1 MKTTLLTFLM
11 TLGLFLTGCNKS
23 GDGKNE
29 PKPTEKAAG
38 ENIASSSAHSLRIRP
53 EMLRDI
59 RVTTAPVE
67 VRAGGEGVQL
77 LGELKVNEGRY
88 AEVGTPIASR
98 VVSVLAAPGQI
109 VRKGQPL
116 AMLQSV
122 EIGKAR
128 AESITAQTRLD
139 LAKKTLER
147 KRSLAAE
154 NIVPAREVQEA
165 EANVAT
171 AEAEVRAA
179 RAGLRALGA
188 SDESSDSSELIL
200 RSPVDGTVIERNAM
214 QGQMADPA
222 QPLFRIGDLSQLWL
236 VVHAFERDAVRLT
249 PGTTARV
256 SFSALPGRAFT
267 GNVALVGKQV
277 DASSRTIP
285 VRIVVANSEQLL
297 RPGMS
302 ATAWVPVG
310 KSSEK
315 MVTVPVA
322 ALQRI
327 ENEWLVFLP
336 TGQDSFEIRPVG
348 RGRDLGTEI
357 EIVSGLKPGER
368 VVIEGAFLLKAE
380 AEKARGEG
388 SEHEH

>member
-1 MKTTLLTFLM
+1 MKRRVVTTLVLI
-11 TLGLFLTGCNKS
+11 LFLSGCKKS
-23 GDGKNE
+23 SE
-29 PKPTEKAAG
+29 EKKEAGPAPRSAA
-38 ENIASSSAHSLRIRP
+38 ASAEESSEHLLRIKP

-67 VRAGGEGVQL
+67 VRPGGEGVQL
-77 LGELKVNEGRY
+77 LGELRVNEGAY
-88 AEVGTPIASR
+88 AEVGTPIVCR
-98 VVSVLAAPGQI
+98 VVSVLVAPSQA
-109 VRKGQPL
+109 VRKGQEL
-116 AMLQSV
+116 AVLQSV
-122 EIGKAR
+122 DIGKAR
-128 AESITAQTRLD
+128 GESITAQARLD
-139 LAKKTLER
+139 LAKKILER

-171 AEAEVRAA
+171 AEADVRAS

-188 SDESSDSSELIL
+188 GDEPSDSSELVL
-200 RSPVDGTVIERNAM
+200 RSPIAGTVIERAAV
-214 QGQMADPA
+214 QGQLAEPA
-222 QPLFRIGDLSQLWL
+222 QPLFRIGDMSRLWL
-236 VVHAFERDAVRLT
+236 VVHAFERDAVRLSVGSAGRLT
-249 PGTTARV
+249 FA
-256 SFSALPGRAFT
+256 ALPGRAFT
-267 GNVALVGKQV
+267 GKVTLIGKQV

-285 VRIVVANSEQLL
+285 VRLEVANSDQLL

-315 MVTVPVA
+315 VIAVPVA

-327 ENEWLVFLP
+327 ENAWVVFLP
-336 TGQDSFEIRPVG
+336 KAQDTFEMRAVG

-368 VVIEGAFLLKAE
+368 VVVEGAFLLKAE
-380 AEKARGEG
+380 AEKARSEG

>member
-1 MKTTLLTFLM
+1 MKTTILTMLV
-11 TLGLFLTGCNKS
+11 LVLFLTGCDKS
-23 GDGKNE
+23 GEEKKE
-29 PKPTEKAAG
+29 AKPAQGSAA
-38 ENIASSSAHSLRIRP
+38 ESAKPSSAHTLRIKP

-67 VRAGGEGVQL
+67 VRAGGEGAQL

-88 AEVGTPIASR
+88 AEVGTPIACR
-98 VVSVLAAPGQI
+98 VVTVLAAPGQV
-109 VRKGQPL
+109 VRKGQQL
-116 AMLQSV
+116 AVLQSV
-122 EIGKAR
+122 DIGKAR
-128 AESITAQTRLD
+128 AESINAQTRLD
-139 LAKKTLER
+139 LAKKTFER

-165 EANVAT
+165 EASVAT
-171 AEAEVRAA
+171 AEAEVRSA

-200 RSPVDGTVIERNAM
+200 RSPVDGTVIERNAL

-222 QPLFRIGDLSQLWL
+222 QPLFRIGDLSRLWL
-236 VVHAFERDAVRLT
+236 VVHAFERDAVRLS
-249 PGTTARV
+249 PGSTARV
-256 SFSALPGRAFT
+256 SFAALPGRAFT

-277 DASSRTIP
+277 DAGSRTIP
-285 VRIVVANSEQLL
+285 VRIEVANSENLL

-310 KSSEK
+310 KTSEK
-315 MVTVPVA
+315 VIAVPVA

-327 ENEWLVFLP
+327 ENEWLVFVP
-336 TGQDSFEIRPVG
+336 AGQDTFEIRPVG

-357 EIVSGLKPGER
+357 EIVSGLKAGES
-368 VVIEGAFLLKAE
+368 VVVEGAFLLKAE
-380 AEKARGEG
+380 AEKARSEG

>member
-1 MKTTLLTFLM
+1 MKTTIFTILTF
-11 TLGLFLTGCNKS
+11 TLCLTGCGKS
-23 GDGKNE
+23 GEEKKEAKPAQGSPVASAE
-29 PKPTEKAAG
+29 P
-38 ENIASSSAHSLRIRP
+38 SSAHTLRIKP

-67 VRAGGEGVQL
+67 VRAGGEGTQL

-88 AEVGTPIASR
+88 AEVGTPIACR
-98 VVSVLAAPGQI
+98 VVTVLAAPGQV
-109 VRKGQPL
+109 VRKGQQL
-116 AMLQSV
+116 AVLQSV
-122 EIGKAR
+122 DIGKAR

-139 LAKKTLER
+139 LAKKTFER
-147 KRSLAAE
+147 KRNLAAE

-165 EANVAT
+165 EAAVAT
-171 AEAEVRAA
+171 AEAEVHSA

-200 RSPVDGTVIERNAM
+200 RSPVDGTVIERNAI

-222 QPLFRIGDLSQLWL
+222 QPLFRIGDLSRLWL

-249 PGTTARV
+249 PGSTARV
-256 SFSALPGRAFT
+256 SFAALPGRAFT
-267 GNVALVGKQV
+267 GNVTLVGKQV

-285 VRIVVANSEQLL
+285 VRIEVANSEQLL

-310 KSSEK
+310 KISEK
-315 MVTVPVA
+315 VIAVPVA

-336 TGQDSFEIRPVG
+336 AGQDTFEIRPVG

-357 EIVSGLKPGER
+357 EIVSGLKAGER
-368 VVIEGAFLLKAE
+368 VVVEGAFLLKAE
-380 AEKARGEG
+380 AEKARSEG

>member
-1 MKTTLLTFLM
+1 MKTTILTILACA
-11 TLGLFLTGCNKS
+11 LFLTGCDKS
-23 GDGKNE
+23 GEEKKEVKPAQGSPSASAE
-29 PKPTEKAAG
+29 P
-38 ENIASSSAHSLRIRP
+38 SSAHTLRIKP

-67 VRAGGEGVQL
+67 VRAGGEGAQL

-88 AEVGTPIASR
+88 AEVGTPIACR
-98 VVSVLAAPGQI
+98 VVTVLAAPGQV
-109 VRKGQPL
+109 VRKGQQL
-116 AMLQSV
+116 AVLQSV
-122 EIGKAR
+122 DIGKAR

-139 LAKKTLER
+139 LAKKTFER

-165 EANVAT
+165 EAGLAT
-171 AEAEVRAA
+171 AEAELRSA

-188 SDESSDSSELIL
+188 SDESSDSSELVL
-200 RSPVDGTVIERNAM
+200 RSPVDGTVIERNAI

-222 QPLFRIGDLSQLWL
+222 QPLFRIGDLSRLWL

-249 PGTTARV
+249 PGSTARV
-256 SFSALPGRAFT
+256 SFAALPGRAFT

-285 VRIVVANSEQLL
+285 VRIEVANSEQLL

-310 KSSEK
+310 KTSEK
-315 MVTVPVA
+315 VIAVPVA

-336 TGQDSFEIRPVG
+336 AGQGTFEIRPVG

-357 EIVSGLKPGER
+357 EIVSGLKAGER
-368 VVIEGAFLLKAE
+368 VVVEGAFLLKAE
-380 AEKARGEG
+380 AEKARSEG

>member
-1 MKTTLLTFLM
+1 MKTTILTMLV
-11 TLGLFLTGCNKS
+11 LALFLTGCGKS
-23 GDGKNE
+23 GEEKKEARPAQGSAAESTE
-29 PKPTEKAAG
+29 P
-38 ENIASSSAHSLRIRP
+38 SSAHTLRIKP

-67 VRAGGEGVQL
+67 VRAGGEGTQL
-77 LGELKVNEGRY
+77 LGELKVNESRY
-88 AEVGTPIASR
+88 AEVGTPIACR
-98 VVSVLAAPGQI
+98 VVTVLAAPGQV
-109 VRKGQPL
+109 VRKGQQL
-116 AMLQSV
+116 AVLQSV
-122 EIGKAR
+122 DIGKAR

-139 LAKKTLER
+139 LAKKTFER

-165 EANVAT
+165 EAGVAT

-200 RSPVDGTVIERNAM
+200 RSPVDGTVIERNAI

-222 QPLFRIGDLSQLWL
+222 QPLFRIGDLSRLWL

-249 PGTTARV
+249 PGSTARV
-256 SFSALPGRAFT
+256 SFAALPGRAFT
-267 GNVALVGKQV
+267 GNVTLVGKQV

-285 VRIVVANSEQLL
+285 VRIEVANSQQLL

-310 KSSEK
+310 KTSEK
-315 MVTVPVA
+315 VIAVPVA

-336 TGQDSFEIRPVG
+336 AGQDTFEIRPVG

-357 EIVSGLKPGER
+357 EIVSGLKAGER
-368 VVIEGAFLLKAE
+368 VVVEGAFLLKAE
-380 AEKARGEG
+380 AEKARSEG

>member
-23 GDGKNE
+23 GEGENE
-29 PKPTEKAAG
+29 PKPAEKVGAENTE
-38 ENIASSSAHSLRIRP
+38 SSSAHSLRIKP

-77 LGELKVNEGRY
+77 LGELKVNEARY

-98 VVSVLAAPGQI
+98 VVSILAAPGQI
-109 VRKGQPL
+109 VRKGQQL
-116 AMLQSV
+116 AVLQSV

-139 LAKKTLER
+139 LAKKTFER

-165 EANVAT
+165 EANMAT
-171 AEAEVRAA
+171 AEVEVRAA

-222 QPLFRIGDLSQLWL
+222 QPLFRIGDMSRLWL

-256 SFSALPGRAFT
+256 SFAALPGRAFT
-267 GNVALVGKQV
+267 GNVTLVGKQV

-285 VRIVVANSEQLL
+285 VRIEVVNSEQLL

-315 MVTVPVA
+315 VVTVPVA

>member
-1 MKTTLLTFLM
+1 
-11 TLGLFLTGCNKS
+11 
-23 GDGKNE
+23 
-29 PKPTEKAAG
+29 
-38 ENIASSSAHSLRIRP
+38 
-53 EMLRDI
+53 MLRDI

-77 LGELKVNEGRY
+77 LGELKVNESRY

-98 VVSVLAAPGQI
+98 VVSVLAAPGQV
-109 VRKGQPL
+109 VRRGQPL
-116 AMLQSV
+116 AVLQSV
-122 EIGKAR
+122 DIGKAR

-147 KRSLAAE
+147 KRNLAAE

-165 EANVAT
+165 EAGVAT
-171 AEAEVRAA
+171 ADAEVRSA

-188 SDESSDSSELIL
+188 GDESSDSSELTL
-200 RSPVDGTVIERNAM
+200 RSPIDGTVIERAAI

-222 QPLFRIGDLSQLWL
+222 QPLFRVGDLSKLWL

-249 PGTTARV
+249 PGRKARI
-256 SFSALPGRAFT
+256 SFAALPGRAFT
-267 GNVALVGKQV
+267 GNVALIGKQV
-277 DASSRTIP
+277 DAGSRTIP
-285 VRIVVANSEQLL
+285 VRMEVANSDQLL

-310 KSSEK
+310 KISEQ
-315 MVTVPVA
+315 VITVPVA

-336 TGQDSFEIRPVG
+336 TGQDTFEIRPVG

-357 EIVSGLKPGER
+357 EIVSGLKAGER
-368 VVIEGAFLLKAE
+368 VVVEGAFLLKAE
-380 AEKARGEG
+380 AEKARSEG

>member
-1 MKTTLLTFLM
+1 
-11 TLGLFLTGCNKS
+11 
-23 GDGKNE
+23 
-29 PKPTEKAAG
+29 
-38 ENIASSSAHSLRIRP
+38 
-53 EMLRDI
+53 
-59 RVTTAPVE
+59 VE

-98 VVSVLAAPGQI
+98 VVSILAAPGQI
-109 VRKGQPL
+109 VRKGQQL
-116 AMLQSV
+116 AMLQSA
-122 EIGKAR
+122 EIGKTR

>member
-1 MKTTLLTFLM
+1 MKTTILIVLV
-11 TLGLFLTGCNKS
+11 LGVILGGCGKSAEENTGT
-23 GDGKNE
+23 
-29 PKPTEKAAG
+29 KPVQG
-38 ENIASSSAHSLRIRP
+38 SSAVGTEPNSEHSLRIKP

-77 LGELKVNEGRY
+77 LGELKVNESRY

-98 VVSVLAAPGQI
+98 VVSVLAAPGQV
-109 VRKGQPL
+109 VRRGQPL
-116 AMLQSV
+116 AVLQSV
-122 EIGKAR
+122 DIGKAR

-147 KRSLAAE
+147 KRNLAAE

-165 EANVAT
+165 EAGVAT
-171 AEAEVRAA
+171 ADAEVRSA

-188 SDESSDSSELIL
+188 GDESSDSSELTL
-200 RSPVDGTVIERNAM
+200 RSPIDGTVIERAAI

-222 QPLFRIGDLSQLWL
+222 QPLFRVGDLSKLWL

-249 PGTTARV
+249 PGSKARI
-256 SFSALPGRAFT
+256 SFAALPGRAFT
-267 GNVALVGKQV
+267 GNVALIGKQV
-277 DASSRTIP
+277 DAGSRTIP
-285 VRIVVANSEQLL
+285 VRMEVANSEQLL

-310 KSSEK
+310 KISEQ
-315 MVTVPVA
+315 VITVPVA

-327 ENEWLVFLP
+327 ENEWLVFLA
-336 TGQDSFEIRPVG
+336 TGQDTFEIRPVG

-357 EIVSGLKPGER
+357 EIVSGLKAGER
-368 VVIEGAFLLKAE
+368 VVVEGAFLLKAE
-380 AEKARGEG
+380 AEKARSEG

>member
-1 MKTTLLTFLM
+1 MKTTILTMLV
-11 TLGLFLTGCNKS
+11 LALFLTGCGKS
-23 GDGKNE
+23 GVGKKE
-29 PKPTEKAAG
+29 AKPAQDSPAAS
-38 ENIASSSAHSLRIRP
+38 AQPSSAHTLRIKP

-67 VRAGGEGVQL
+67 VRAGGEGTQL
-77 LGELKVNEGRY
+77 LGELKVNESRY
-88 AEVGTPIASR
+88 AEVGTPIACR
-98 VVSVLAAPGQI
+98 VVTVLAAPGQV
-109 VRKGQPL
+109 VRKGQQL
-116 AMLQSV
+116 AVLQSV
-122 EIGKAR
+122 DIGKAR
-128 AESITAQTRLD
+128 AESITAQARLD
-139 LAKKTLER
+139 LAKKAFER

-165 EANVAT
+165 EAGVAT
-171 AEAEVRAA
+171 AEAEVRSA

-200 RSPVDGTVIERNAM
+200 RSPVDGTVIERSAI

-222 QPLFRIGDLSQLWL
+222 QPLFRIGDLSRLWL

-249 PGTTARV
+249 PGSTARV
-256 SFSALPGRAFT
+256 SFAALPGRAFT
-267 GNVALVGKQV
+267 GSVTLVGKQV

-285 VRIVVANSEQLL
+285 VRIEVANSEQLL

-310 KSSEK
+310 KTSEK
-315 MVTVPVA
+315 VIAVPVA

-336 TGQDSFEIRPVG
+336 AGQDTFEIRPVG

-357 EIVSGLKPGER
+357 EIVSGLKAGER
-368 VVIEGAFLLKAE
+368 VVVEGAFLLKAE
-380 AEKARGEG
+380 AEKARSEG

>member
-1 MKTTLLTFLM
+1 MKTTILTMLV
-11 TLGLFLTGCNKS
+11 LALFLTGCGKS
-23 GDGKNE
+23 GEEKKEARPAEGSAAERAE
-29 PKPTEKAAG
+29 P
-38 ENIASSSAHSLRIRP
+38 SSAHTLRIKP

-67 VRAGGEGVQL
+67 VRAGGEGAQL

-88 AEVGTPIASR
+88 AEVGTPIACR
-98 VVSVLAAPGQI
+98 VVAVLAAPGQV
-109 VRKGQPL
+109 VRKGQQL
-116 AMLQSV
+116 AVLQSV
-122 EIGKAR
+122 DIGKAR

-139 LAKKTLER
+139 LAKKAFER

-165 EANVAT
+165 EAGVAT
-171 AEAEVRAA
+171 AEAEVRSA
-179 RAGLRALGA
+179 RAGLGALGA

-200 RSPVDGTVIERNAM
+200 RSPVDGTVIERNAI

-222 QPLFRIGDLSQLWL
+222 QPLFRIGDLSLLWL

-249 PGTTARV
+249 PGSTARV
-256 SFSALPGRAFT
+256 GFAALPGRAFT
-267 GNVALVGKQV
+267 GSVTLVGKQV

-285 VRIVVANSEQLL
+285 VRIEVSNSEQLL

-310 KSSEK
+310 KTSEK
-315 MVTVPVA
+315 VIAVPVA

-327 ENEWLVFLP
+327 ENEWLVFVP
-336 TGQDSFEIRPVG
+336 AGQDTFEIRPVG

-357 EIVSGLKPGER
+357 EIVSGLRAGER

-380 AEKARGEG
+380 AEKARSEG

>member
-1 MKTTLLTFLM
+1 MKRVLVAILTM
-11 TLGLFLTGCNKS
+11 GMCVTGCGKS
-23 GDGKNE
+23 GA
-29 PKPTEKAAG
+29 PKEEATPAQPSAAR
-38 ENIASSSAHSLRIRP
+38 SSEAASAHTLRIKA

-67 VRAGGEGVQL
+67 ERAGGEGVQL

-88 AEVGTPIASR
+88 AEVGTPIACR
-98 VVSVLAAPGQI
+98 VVSVLAAPGQV
-109 VRKGQPL
+109 VRKGQSL
-116 AMLQSV
+116 VQLQSV
-122 EIGKAR
+122 DIGKAR

-139 LAKKTLER
+139 LARKTLER

-165 EANVAT
+165 EASVAT
-171 AEAEVRAA
+171 AEAEVRAT
-179 RAGLRALGA
+179 RAGLGALGA
-188 SDESSDSSELIL
+188 SEESSDSSELVL
-200 RSPVDGTVIERNAM
+200 RSPIDGTVIERNAI
-214 QGQMADPA
+214 QGQMAEPA
-222 QPLFRIGDLSQLWL
+222 QPLFRIGDLSKLWL

-249 PGTTARV
+249 RGSTARV
-256 SFSALPGRAFT
+256 IFAALPGRTFAGSVT
-267 GNVALVGKQV
+267 LVGKQV
-277 DASSRTIP
+277 DAGSRTIP
-285 VRIVVANSEQLL
+285 VRIEVANSEQLL

-310 KSSEK
+310 KTSER
-315 MVTVPVA
+315 VIAVPVA

-336 TGQDSFEIRPVG
+336 TGQGSFEIRPVG

-357 EIVSGLKPGER
+357 EIVSGLKAGEK
-368 VVIEGAFLLKAE
+368 VVVEGAFLLKAE
-380 AEKARGEG
+380 AEKARSEG

>member
-1 MKTTLLTFLM
+1 MKTTILMLLT
-11 TLGLFLTGCNKS
+11 LGMILTGCGKS
-23 GDGKNE
+23 GEEKPDTKPVQGSHAVGTE
-29 PKPTEKAAG
+29 PNSERV
-38 ENIASSSAHSLRIRP
+38 LRIKP

-67 VRAGGEGVQL
+67 VRAGGESVQL

-109 VRKGQPL
+109 MRKGQPL
-116 AMLQSV
+116 AVLQSV
-122 EIGKAR
+122 DIGKAR

-139 LAKKTLER
+139 LAKKTFER

-154 NIVPAREVQEA
+154 NIVSAREVQEA
-165 EANVAT
+165 EAAVAT
-171 AEAEVRAA
+171 ADAEVRSA
-179 RAGLRALGA
+179 RTGLRALGA
-188 SDESSDSSELIL
+188 GDESSDSSELTL
-200 RSPVDGTVIERNAM
+200 RSPIDGTVIERSAI

-222 QPLFRIGDLSQLWL
+222 QPLFRVGDLSKLWL

-249 PGTTARV
+249 PGSKACI
-256 SFSALPGRAFT
+256 SFAALPGRAFT
-267 GNVALVGKQV
+267 GNVALIGKQV
-277 DASSRTIP
+277 DAGSRTIP
-285 VRIVVANSEQLL
+285 VRMEVANSDQLL

-310 KSSEK
+310 KISEQ
-315 MVTVPVA
+315 VITVPVA

-336 TGQDSFEIRPVG
+336 TAQDTFEIRPVG

-357 EIVSGLKPGER
+357 EIVSGLKAGER
-368 VVIEGAFLLKAE
+368 VVVEGAFLLKAE
-380 AEKARGEG
+380 AEKARSEG

>member
-1 MKTTLLTFLM
+1 
-11 TLGLFLTGCNKS
+11 
-23 GDGKNE
+23 
-29 PKPTEKAAG
+29 
-38 ENIASSSAHSLRIRP
+38 
-53 EMLRDI
+53 
-59 RVTTAPVE
+59 
-67 VRAGGEGVQL
+67 
-77 LGELKVNEGRY
+77 
-88 AEVGTPIASR
+88 
-98 VVSVLAAPGQI
+98 
-109 VRKGQPL
+109 
-116 AMLQSV
+116 
-122 EIGKAR
+122 
-128 AESITAQTRLD
+128 
-139 LAKKTLER
+139 
-147 KRSLAAE
+147 
-154 NIVPAREVQEA
+154 
-165 EANVAT
+165 
-171 AEAEVRAA
+171 
-179 RAGLRALGA
+179 
-188 SDESSDSSELIL
+188 
-200 RSPVDGTVIERNAM
+200 
-214 QGQMADPA
+214 MADPA

>member
-1 MKTTLLTFLM
+1 MKTVLITIVAMVLWFA
-11 TLGLFLTGCNKS
+11 GCGKS
-23 GDGKNE
+23 GKQKE
-29 PKPTEKAAG
+29 EAVPAQPPAASG
-38 ENIASSSAHSLRIRP
+38 SGPDSAHSLRIKP

-88 AEVGTPIASR
+88 AEVGTPIACR

-116 AMLQSV
+116 VQLQSV
-122 EIGKAR
+122 DIGKAR
-128 AESITAQTRLD
+128 AESITAQARLD

-147 KRSLAAE
+147 KRNLAAE

-165 EANVAT
+165 EASVAT
-171 AEAEVRAA
+171 AEADVRAA
-179 RAGLRALGA
+179 RASLSALGA
-188 SDESSDSSELIL
+188 SEESPDSPELVL
-200 RSPVDGTVIERNAM
+200 RSPVDGTVIERNAV
-214 QGQMADPA
+214 QGQMAEPA
-222 QPLFRIGDLSQLWL
+222 QPLFRIGDISKLWL
-236 VVHAFERDAVRLT
+236 VVQAFERDAVRLT
-249 PGTTARV
+249 PGSTARV
-256 SFSALPGRAFT
+256 NFAALPGRAFT
-267 GNVALVGKQV
+267 GNVTLIGKQV

-285 VRIVVANSEQLL
+285 VRVEVGNAEQLL

-315 MVTVPVA
+315 VITVPVA

-327 ENEWLVFLP
+327 ENGWLVFLP
-336 TGQDSFEIRPVG
+336 TGQDTFEMRPVG

-368 VVIEGAFLLKAE
+368 VVVDGAFLLKAE
-380 AEKARGEG
+380 AEKARSEG

>member
-1 MKTTLLTFLM
+1 MKTTIFTILTF
-11 TLGLFLTGCNKS
+11 TLCLTGCGKS
-23 GDGKNE
+23 GEEKKEAKPAQGSPVASAE
-29 PKPTEKAAG
+29 P
-38 ENIASSSAHSLRIRP
+38 SSAHTLRIKP

-67 VRAGGEGVQL
+67 VRAGGEGTQL

-88 AEVGTPIASR
+88 AEVGTPIACR
-98 VVSVLAAPGQI
+98 VVTVLAAPGQV
-109 VRKGQPL
+109 VRKGQQL
-116 AMLQSV
+116 AVLQSV
-122 EIGKAR
+122 DIGKAR

-139 LAKKTLER
+139 LAKKTFER
-147 KRSLAAE
+147 KRNLAAE

-165 EANVAT
+165 EAAVAT
-171 AEAEVRAA
+171 AEAEVHSA

-200 RSPVDGTVIERNAM
+200 RSPVDGTVIERNAI

-222 QPLFRIGDLSQLWL
+222 QPLFRIGDLSRLWL

-249 PGTTARV
+249 PGSTARV
-256 SFSALPGRAFT
+256 SFAALPGRAFT
-267 GNVALVGKQV
+267 GNVTLVGKQV

-285 VRIVVANSEQLL
+285 VRIEVANSEQLL

-310 KSSEK
+310 KISEK
-315 MVTVPVA
+315 VIAVPVA

-336 TGQDSFEIRPVG
+336 AGQDTFEIRRVG

-357 EIVSGLKPGER
+357 EIVSGLKAGER
-368 VVIEGAFLLKAE
+368 VVVEGAFLLKAE
-380 AEKARGEG
+380 AEKARSEG

>member
-1 MKTTLLTFLM
+1 MKTTIITILACALFLM
-11 TLGLFLTGCNKS
+11 GCDKS
-23 GDGKNE
+23 GEERREVKPAQGSPAASAE
-29 PKPTEKAAG
+29 PST
-38 ENIASSSAHSLRIRP
+38 AHTLRIKP

-67 VRAGGEGVQL
+67 VRAGGEGAQL

-88 AEVGTPIASR
+88 AEVGTPIACR
-98 VVSVLAAPGQI
+98 VVTVLAAPGQV
-109 VRKGQPL
+109 VRKGQQL
-116 AMLQSV
+116 AVLQSV
-122 EIGKAR
+122 DIGRAR
-128 AESITAQTRLD
+128 AESVTAQTRLD
-139 LAKKTLER
+139 LAKKTFER

-165 EANVAT
+165 EAGVAT
-171 AEAEVRAA
+171 AEAGVRSA

-200 RSPVDGTVIERNAM
+200 RSPVDGTVIERNAI

-222 QPLFRIGDLSQLWL
+222 QPLFRIGDLSLLWL

-249 PGTTARV
+249 PGSTARV
-256 SFSALPGRAFT
+256 SFAALPGRAFT
-267 GNVALVGKQV
+267 GNVTLVGKQV

-285 VRIVVANSEQLL
+285 VRIEVANSEQLL

-310 KSSEK
+310 KTSEK
-315 MVTVPVA
+315 VIAVPVA

-336 TGQDSFEIRPVG
+336 AGQDTFEIRPVG

-357 EIVSGLKPGER
+357 EIVSGLKAGER
-368 VVIEGAFLLKAE
+368 VVVEGAFLLKAE
-380 AEKARGEG
+380 AEKARSEG

>member
-1 MKTTLLTFLM
+1 MRMTDLTILTLALSLM
-11 TLGLFLTGCNKS
+11 GCGKS
-23 GDGKNE
+23 SEEKQDAKPVQSSAAVGAE
-29 PKPTEKAAG
+29 P
-38 ENIASSSAHSLRIRP
+38 SSAHSLRIKF

-88 AEVGTPIASR
+88 AEVGTPIACR
-98 VVSVLAAPGQI
+98 VVSVLVAPAQV
-109 VRKGQPL
+109 VRKGQEL
-116 AMLQSV
+116 AVLQSV
-122 EIGKAR
+122 DIGKVR

-139 LAKKTLER
+139 LAKKILER

-165 EANVAT
+165 EASVAT
-171 AEAEVRAA
+171 ADAEVRAA

-188 SDESSDSSELIL
+188 SDESSDSSELVL
-200 RSPVDGTVIERNAM
+200 RSPIAGTVIERTAL

-222 QPLFRIGDLSQLWL
+222 QPLFRIGDMSRLWL

-249 PGTTARV
+249 LGSTARV
-256 SFSALPGRAFT
+256 SFAALPGRAFT
-267 GNVALVGKQV
+267 GNVTLIGKQV

-285 VRIVVANSEQLL
+285 VRIEVTNSDQLL

-310 KSSEK
+310 KSSET
-315 MVTVPVA
+315 VIAVPVA

-336 TGQDSFEIRPVG
+336 TGKTTFEMRPVG

-357 EIVSGLKPGER
+357 EIVSGLKAGER
-368 VVIEGAFLLKAE
+368 VVVEGAFLLKAE
-380 AEKARGEG
+380 AEKARSEG